1 MHKTKAKL
9 PWYWSFIIYV
19 HSQHTCNLIMNYEKK
34 MTESYPTDP
43 EMIKVIGLITI
54 TLIR

>member
-1 MHKTKAKL
+1 
-9 PWYWSFIIYV
+9 
-19 HSQHTCNLIMNYEKK
+19 

-54 TLIR
+54 TLIRWEWWVSDS